1 MPVYNGNIKQ
11 KELYFGNVKIKEAY
25 YGSTKIYSAGYPTGT
40 VIFESSTPGTYTVKL
55 DYSQKYEI
63 WLVGAG
69 GKGAKATSSGVLS
82 KMAYAAGGGSGA
94 YVHGTLTVSSGSYSV
109 VVGSANG
116 GQSSAF
122 NNIARGG
129 GNGSASSSSSSGGSG
144 GTYSVTSGI
153 SGVNGNSGES
163 GRDRLYCEKSG
174 GASKYGGY
182 GKGGNARAA
191 IKGTEYANN
200 GTNGYVKIVAVQS

>member
-1 MPVYNGNIKQ
+1 MPIY
-11 KELYFGNVKIKEAY
+11 YGNVKQKDFYFGGTKIKEVY
-25 YGSTKIYSAGYPTGT
+25 YGSTKVYSAGYPAGT
-40 VIFESSTPGTYTVKL
+40 VIFESSTPGTYTIKL

-63 WLVGAG
+63 WLVGA
-69 GKGAKATSSGVLS
+69 V
-82 KMAYAAGGGSGA
+82 AYAAGGGSGA
-94 YVHGTLTVSSGSYSV
+94 YVHGTLTVSGGSYSV

-163 GRDRLYCEKSG
+163 GRDTLYCEKSG

-200 GTNGYVKIVAVQS
+200 GTNGYVKIVAVKS